1 MNPAEIIA
9 ISVGSITL
17 LAAILGGL
25 LWLIRAQVALQREF
39 KPNGGSSTRDA
50 LNRIESEVKDVR
62 SKIDDHVTYH
72 LNNDL

>member
-1 MNPAEIIA
+1 MNASEIIA